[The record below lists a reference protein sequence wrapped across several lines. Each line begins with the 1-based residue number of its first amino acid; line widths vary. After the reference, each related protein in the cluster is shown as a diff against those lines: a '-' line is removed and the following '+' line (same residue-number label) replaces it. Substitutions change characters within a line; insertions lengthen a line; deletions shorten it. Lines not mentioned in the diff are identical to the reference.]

1 MGLWKKLIDKF
12 CAWLTVHDGE
22 RIASQNPPENVETVL
37 DVNYADADELYNKL
51 DVYYPTGSENE
62 LLPTIIDVH
71 GGCWFYGTK
80 DINKYYGM
88 EIAAKGFKVVSISY
102 RLLFKGGRFPNN
114 LNDLFSAY
122 KWVEEHADEYKFDL
136 NRLFLTGDSAGAH
149 LCAMSNAV
157 IADEELQNKLQMKT
171 CLNFKAV
178 GYTCG
183 VFDVDFYKRKINIS
197 PVRFLL
203 KEFFG
208 KGYKKNEFL
217 PLATI
222 KNAKLEKFP
231 PIFLATGKGDFMR
244 GQVIG
249 FDKELTKR
257 GIEHELNDLVGT
269 SHKLEHVY
277 PIIQP
282 HWEES
287 EFVTNNML
295 EFFRTY
301 AE

>member
-1 MGLWKKLIDKF
+1 MGLYKKLVDKF
-12 CAWLTVHDGE
+12 YDFLTVHDGE
-22 RIASQNPPENVETVL
+22 RIASQSPPENVTAVC
-37 DVNYADADELYNKL
+37 DVNYANDDELYNKL
-51 DVYYPTGSENE
+51 DVYYPAGAENE

-80 DINKYYGM
+80 DINKYYCM

-114 LNDLFSAY
+114 LTDLFHAY
-122 KWVEEHADEYKFDL
+122 NWVERHADEYKFDL
-136 NRLFLTGDSAGAH
+136 ERIFLTGDSAGAH

-157 IADEELQNKLQMKT
+157 IADETLAEKLNLKTGLQ
-171 CLNFKAV
+171 FKAV
-178 GYTCG
+178 AYTCG
-183 VFDVDFYKRKINIS
+183 VFDIDYYRKRLNIS
-197 PVRFLL
+197 LVRFLL

-208 KGYKKNEFL
+208 KKYRKNEFL

-222 KNAKLEKFP
+222 ANANLEKFP
-231 PIFLATGKGDFMR
+231 PIFLATAKGDFMR
-244 GQVIG
+244 GQVLR
-249 FDKELTKR
+249 FDKLLTKR

-269 SHKLEHVY
+269 SNKLEHVF

-301 AE
+301 AQ